1 MKMNFDLFKYK
12 NKCYK
17 QLESKKVDTKNWVIY
32 LIFMFCSYVTV
43 FEMSKKLLFLQFYA
57 DLRKKPESVKATYM
71 YAAEWKS
78 FKK

>member
-1 MKMNFDLFKYK
+1 ML
-12 NKCYK
+12 
-17 QLESKKVDTKNWVIY
+17 QTVGVRKVDTKNWVIY

-57 DLRKKPESVKATYM
+57 DLRKKPKSVKATYM
-71 YAAEWKS
+71 YAAEWQS